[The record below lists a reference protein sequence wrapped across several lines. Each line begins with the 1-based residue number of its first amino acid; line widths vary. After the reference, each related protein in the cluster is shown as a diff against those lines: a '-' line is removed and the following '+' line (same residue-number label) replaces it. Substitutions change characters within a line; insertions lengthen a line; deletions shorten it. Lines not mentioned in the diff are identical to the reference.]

1 MLTRIAHIADLHA
14 DERGRLQDLGQVLD
28 AFLDQA
34 RTAAVHLVIVAGDLF
49 ERRSLPTERNVIAE
63 FLRRAAD
70 IAPVWGCKGNHDAEG
85 DLQIFNRLRT
95 RYQLEIEER
104 VTATPGSARVWDLP
118 NGARAGLLAL
128 SWFDKSHLCASL
140 DPSRDPLATTEL
152 TIQAARGLLT
162 AIRAEAQRVRSEGAI
177 PLLAAHV
184 LVAGSETSTG
194 QTLVGTTVELSP
206 GDLAD
211 VGAEYVALGHI
222 HKPQGWHGG
231 GVSYSGSPQ
240 RNNFGE
246 PEAKGWNLVT
256 FEDGRFVEAEF
267 VELPARRIVL
277 IERDWT
283 HGQQLESGTFQL
295 GDVLRDSV
303 SSALVRVRYRI
314 RPEDLHLVDDTRI
327 EQHLRSAGAH
337 DVKLEAVLEHQAR
350 VRSIEIVSAQST
362 WEKCLAYWKAKQM
375 EIPEASLARIR
386 AKLDEIEARQRQE
399 ATVAA

>member
-194 QTLVGTTVELSP
+194 QTLVGTTVELAP

-211 VGAEYVALGHI
+211 AGAEYVALGHI

-231 GVSYSGSPQ
+231 RVAYSGSPQ

-246 PEAKGWNLVT
+246 PEPKGWNLVT
-256 FEDGRFVEAEF
+256 FENGRFVESEF

-277 IERDWT
+277 VETDWT
-283 HGQQLESGTFQL
+283 GGVASIPAGAWEG
-295 GDVLRDSV
+295 
-303 SSALVRVRYRI
+303 ALVRIRFRI
-314 RPEDLHLVDDTRI
+314 RPEDLHLVDELQLERDAR
-327 EQHLRSAGAH
+327 AFGAH

-362 WEKCLAYWKAKQM
+362 WEKCLAYWKAKGI
-375 EIPEASLARIR
+375 EIPEANLARIR

-399 ATVAA
+399 AQVAA